1 MPWRSAGN
9 AGDYRRPPFRQPERM
24 TVADSRQPDA
34 GPSVRTRLVRP
45 LATMGAIGLG
55 IHFLLPQL
63 AGLQATGRAIA
74 NGAWWLVPVLM
85 ALEAAALA
93 AYGQLLVVLL
103 RRSGQEVE
111 AGFVQRATLVGNAV
125 GRALPGGSGT
135 SFALMITSFRG
146 RGYDPVRTG
155 SALWGAGL
163 LSSCVLGL
171 LLPIGAMMGL
181 LGGHGGRIGVSAAVG
196 VVAVGAF
203 AALVPVG
210 LRDPDGLADRVRGL
224 LGRLPGLLRRRLD
237 LDGIRDG
244 VQRGAAN
251 VLELATDPVVL
262 RRAVLWAVLN
272 WGLDIAVVLVLA
284 MTVGAGTPLTAV
296 LLAYVIAQLA
306 AAIPLTPGGVGPV
319 ETAMIAAL
327 VASGTPAA
335 PATATVLGW
344 RLVSHW
350 IPIPVGLALL
360 PTLSLGRRSA
370 GSGGDFRGYR
380 RR

>member
-1 MPWRSAGN
+1 M
-9 AGDYRRPPFRQPERM
+9 
-24 TVADSRQPDA
+24 
-34 GPSVRTRLVRP
+34 
-45 LATMGAIGLG
+45 
-55 IHFLLPQL
+55 
-63 AGLQATGRAIA
+63 
-74 NGAWWLVPVLM
+74 
-85 ALEAAALA
+85 
-93 AYGQLLVVLL
+93 
-103 RRSGQEVE
+103 
-111 AGFVQRATLVGNAV
+111 
-125 GRALPGGSGT
+125 
-135 SFALMITSFRG
+135 
-146 RGYDPVRTG
+146 
-155 SALWGAGL
+155 
-163 LSSCVLGL
+163 LGL
-171 LLPIGAMMGL
+171 LLPIGAMTGL

-196 VVAVGAF
+196 VVAVVGF
-203 AALVPVG
+203 AALVPIG
-210 LRDPDGLADRVRGL
+210 LRDPDGLAARVRSL
-224 LGRLPGLLRRRLD
+224 LNRFPGFLRRRLD

-350 IPIPVGLALL
+350 VPIPVGLSLL
-360 PTLSLGRRSA
+360 PTLSLGQRSA
-370 GSGGDFRGYR
+370 GSGGDSRGYR